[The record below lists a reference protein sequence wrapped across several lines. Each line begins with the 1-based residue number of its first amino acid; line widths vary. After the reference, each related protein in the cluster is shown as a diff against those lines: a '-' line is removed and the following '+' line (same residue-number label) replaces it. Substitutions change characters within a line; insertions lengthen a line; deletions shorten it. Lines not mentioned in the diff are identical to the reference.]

1 MKKTT
6 LALLALITF
15 YTFAF
20 GKKPVTPQ
28 NLKEAKPAA
37 KEVAEQPKTLLNT
50 DTVQATIDSSSVADY
65 LARFN
70 AWNERCGKEGLAL
83 IKEGK
88 GMGVDV
94 VKELKELPPPTTQE
108 AVKQWTDKIDMVFG
122 GLGSIVVALLT
133 YVLSLFKKDP
143 TATIGKV
150 QEVFNK
156 IRTRYLLAISAIA
169 VAAFGTFYFSDGRV
183 GFGDVLSG
191 LGLALGVTIGGIG
204 IKGLAEMFGINIGAK
219 KV

>member
-204 IKGLAEMFGINIGAK
+204 IKGLAEIFGINIGAK

>member
-15 YTFAF
+15 YTFAI

-28 NLKEAKPAA
+28 NLKEVKPAA
-37 KEVAEQPKTLLNT
+37 KEVAEQPKTLLNAG
-50 DTVQATIDSSSVADY
+50 TVQSTVDSSSVADY

-88 GMGVDV
+88 GMGIDV
-94 VKELKELPPPTTQE
+94 VKEFKDLPPPTTQE

-122 GLGSIVVALLT
+122 GLGSILVALLT
-133 YVLSLFKKDP
+133 YLLSLFKKDP

-169 VAAFGTFYFSDGRV
+169 VAAFGTFYFSDGKV
-183 GFGDVLSG
+183 GFGDILSG

-204 IKGLAEMFGINIGAK
+204 IKGLAELFGINIGAK

>member
-6 LALLALITF
+6 IALLALITF

-133 YVLSLFKKDP
+133 YALSLFKKDP

-156 IRTRYLLAISAIA
+156 IRPRYLLAISAIA
-169 VAAFGTFYFSDGRV
+169 VASFGTFYFSDGKV

-204 IKGLAEMFGINIGAK
+204 IKGLAEIFGINIGAK

>member
-6 LALLALITF
+6 IALLAITF
-15 YTFAF
+15 YIFAF
-20 GKKPVTPQ
+20 CKKPVTPQ

-204 IKGLAEMFGINIGAK
+204 IKGLAEIFGINIGAK